1 LALFLERAQNPR
13 ERKTERGT
21 FALWTLAPSIY
32 VTRCTGH
39 LEDEHVDLLIAYS
52 TPLVKN
58 APRPIEVFHEWTE
71 MTGYAPSCRQRIT
84 TWALENR
91 KAYARVHV
99 SVKSKL
105 VKMGV
110 QVVNI
115 ALGNIVAY
123 DTAPAL
129 QVAIRTALRA
139 HGADVDGASTD
150 GAGPATVRRSR
161 PPT

>member
-1 LALFLERAQNPR
+1 MVLFLERAQNPR

-21 FALWTLAPSIY
+21 FALFTLAPSIY
-32 VTRCTGH
+32 VTRCIGH

-52 TPLVKN
+52 TPLVRN

-71 MTGYAPSCRQRIT
+71 MTGYTPSCRHRIT
-84 TWALENR
+84 AWALQNR
-91 KAYARVHV
+91 RAYERVHV

-123 DTAPAL
+123 DSAPAL

-139 HGADVDGASTD
+139 HGADVDAASPD
-150 GAGPATVRRSR
+150 SIAPATVRRSK
-161 PPT
+161 PPI